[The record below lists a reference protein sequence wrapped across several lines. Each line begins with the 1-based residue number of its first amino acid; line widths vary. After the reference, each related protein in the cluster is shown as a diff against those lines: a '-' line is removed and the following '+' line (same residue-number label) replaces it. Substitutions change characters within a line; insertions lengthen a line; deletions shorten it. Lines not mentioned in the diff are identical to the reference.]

1 MVAVHDMVP
10 ASSWTDAYFDDLLVR
25 AAQDDPAV
33 FAELY
38 RRHVDRVYRSLVGR
52 LGDADLA
59 QDLTAQTFLAALEGL
74 RDYRGEGAFAAW
86 LLRIAR
92 NKAMDHFR
100 RTRRTVPLE
109 AVVEM
114 ADPAPPPDDVAVR
127 RLDLAQVAHA
137 FHTLTVERAEAVG
150 LRVFGGLSMAEV
162 GRVMGKS
169 EAAVKMLVQRGLRDL
184 QAQLAVARN
193 E

>member
-10 ASSWTDAYFDDLLVR
+10 ASSWTDAYVDELLVR

-109 AVVEM
+109 AVADM
-114 ADPAPPPDDVAVR
+114 ADPAPSPDDVAAR

-184 QAQLAVARN
+184 QTQLAVARN